1 MINTRMGRA
10 AGRRGDVHQHSGWLI
25 PLGLAI
31 AILGLC
37 GLFLG
42 WYLRPGPKAG
52 MAPTG
57 RSNVVQVAVRGVT
70 FAIPANYIESSAAR
84 TGGDQD
90 SVAMA
95 ALFPSFRGYSEADAH
110 LFAGNAPDQPVIH
123 LVLRG
128 DPNNLGPEARL
139 ARIYM
144 PYITDPKGAAGPFG
158 LTQYGFRKESGY
170 EQNDLFAGPGEKGL
184 LLLLCERASGALPSP
199 NCVVMDRPLADRL
212 GFSYRFKRA
221 YLSRWREMASG
232 VNRLIARF
240 EQKP

>member
-10 AGRRGDVHQHSGWLI
+10 AGKSDDVHQHSGWLI

-31 AILGLC
+31 AILGFC

-52 MAPTG
+52 VAPTEK
-57 RSNVVQVAVRGVT
+57 SNIVQVSVRGVA
-70 FAIPANYIESSAAR
+70 FAIPANFIESSAAR
-84 TGGDQD
+84 GGGDQD
-90 SVAMA
+90 FLALA
-95 ALFPSFRGYSEADAH
+95 ALFPDMRGYSDADAH

-123 LVLRG
+123 LVLRS

-144 PYITDPKGAAGPFG
+144 PYITDAKGAAGPFG
-158 LTQYGFRKESGY
+158 LTQYGFRKNSGY
-170 EQNDLFAGPGEKGL
+170 EQNDLFAGQGDKGL
-184 LLLLCERASGALPSP
+184 LLFLCERASSELPSP
-199 NCVVMDRPLADRL
+199 NCIAIDRPMAASL

-232 VNRLIARF
+232 VNQLIARF
-240 EQKP
+240 EAKP